1 LGRTPLRWLKGVS
14 KVRIPGRYLFSVVL
28 LALTAVVSFCFVR
41 TPGAAA
47 KGTPVAEVKPGDPPL
62 VDLAGYKDMVSKYH
76 GKGLL
81 VTFWATWCQ
90 PCRDEFPM
98 IIVLNKE
105 YGPQGLAVVGVT
117 LDEDADI
124 GLVRQFIDKN
134 QPGFPNFRQKPGID
148 ADAFYQGVNPDWRGT
163 MPQTDFYAK
172 DGHLARY
179 FVGQKGKDAF
189 VQAIKL
195 ILLTGDS
202 GKLETPSNP
211 AGN

>member
-1 LGRTPLRWLKGVS
+1 MGKLGRWT
-14 KVRIPGRYLFSVVL
+14 FSAGL
-28 LALTAVVSFCFVR
+28 LGLAIFAAFGFAR
-41 TPGAAA
+41 PRAAA
-47 KGTPVAEVKPGDPPL
+47 ANAAGTVETKPGDPQL
-62 VDLAGYKDMVSKYH
+62 VDLAGYKDMVSRYH

-90 PCRDEFPM
+90 PCRDEYPM
-98 IIVLNKE
+98 IVGLSKE
-105 YGPQGLAVVGVT
+105 YGPQGLAVVGVS
-117 LDEDADI
+117 LDEDADM
-124 GLVRQFIDKN
+124 GLVRQFLDKA

-179 FVGQKGKDAF
+179 FVGQKSKDAF
-189 VQAIKL
+189 VQAIRL
-195 ILLTGDS
+195 VLLTGDS
-202 GKLETPSNP
+202 GQLTGQAAP

>member
-1 LGRTPLRWLKGVS
+1 MPW
-14 KVRIPGRYLFSVVL
+14 RILSSISLLMFAVFAGFSV
-28 LALTAVVSFCFVR
+28 TR
-41 TPGAAA
+41 G
-47 KGTPVAEVKPGDPPL
+47 PVAVAKAAPITDAKAGDPPL
-62 VDLAGYKDMVSKYH
+62 VDLAGYKDVVAKYH
-76 GKGLL
+76 GKGVL

-90 PCRDEFPM
+90 PCRDEYPM
-98 IIVLNKE
+98 IISLSKE
-105 YGPQGLAVVGVT
+105 YGPQGLAVVGIS

-124 GLVRQFIDKN
+124 GLVRQFIDKA

-179 FVGQKGKDAF
+179 FVGEKSKDAF

-195 ILLTGDS
+195 ILLTGNS
-202 GKLETPSNP
+202 GNFEASKNS

>member
-1 LGRTPLRWLKGVS
+1 MPWR
-14 KVRIPGRYLFSVVL
+14 VL
-28 LALTAVVSFCFVR
+28 LPISLVLFAIFAGFSAVRGPVTVAK
-41 TPGAAA
+41 AAPITDA
-47 KGTPVAEVKPGDPPL
+47 KPGDPPL
-62 VDLAGYKDMVSKYH
+62 IDLAGYKDVVAKYH

-90 PCRDEFPM
+90 PCRDEYPM
-98 IIVLNKE
+98 IISLSKE
-105 YGPQGLAVVGVT
+105 YGPQGLAVIGVT
-117 LDEDADI
+117 LDEDADL
-124 GLVRQFIDKN
+124 GLVRQFIDKS

-163 MPQTDFYAK
+163 MPQTDFYAR

-179 FVGQKGKDAF
+179 FVGEKGKDAF

-195 ILLTGDS
+195 ILLTGES
-202 GKLETPSNP
+202 GKLSSPQLN